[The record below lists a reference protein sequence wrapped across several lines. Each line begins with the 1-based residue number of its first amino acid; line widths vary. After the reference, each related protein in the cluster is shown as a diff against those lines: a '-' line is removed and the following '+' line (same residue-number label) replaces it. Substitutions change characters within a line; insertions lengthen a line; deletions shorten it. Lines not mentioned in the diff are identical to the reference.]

1 MQRKCTFLR
10 TFHPN
15 SVKKKKYIL
24 YEILYNRLCMD
35 QFFLQVKSTLDAI
48 IRDYPVH
55 ERDDK
60 NLRVYLS
67 FKETQAYFR

>member
-1 MQRKCTFLR
+1 
-10 TFHPN
+10 
-15 SVKKKKYIL
+15 
-24 YEILYNRLCMD
+24 MD